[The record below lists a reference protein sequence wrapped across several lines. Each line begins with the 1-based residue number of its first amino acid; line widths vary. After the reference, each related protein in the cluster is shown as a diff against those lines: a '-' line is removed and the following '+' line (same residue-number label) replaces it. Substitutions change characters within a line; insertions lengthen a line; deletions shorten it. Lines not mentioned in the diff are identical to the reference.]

1 MKDTELIQFE
11 LFERYPDVLTVHQA
25 REALGVG
32 RTGVYKLIDQGLL
45 KSLPI
50 SVAIVGRSSSS
61 EGPSTI
67 ITAFAKN
74 KFALVAS
81 RYLSRNL

>member
-45 KSLPI
+45 KCFKIGNAYKIPKSALI
-50 SVAIVGRSSSS
+50 EYVNSSCK
-61 EGPSTI
+61 GG
-67 ITAFAKN
+67 A
-74 KFALVAS
+74 
-81 RYLSRNL
+81 

>member
-45 KSLPI
+45 KCFKIGNAYKIPKS
-50 SVAIVGRSSSS
+50 
-61 EGPSTI
+61 
-67 ITAFAKN
+67 
-74 KFALVAS
+74 ALIEFVTNS
-81 RYLSRNL
+81 CKGGV

>member
-11 LFERYPDVLTVHQA
+11 LFERYPDVLSVHQA

-45 KSLPI
+45 KCFKIGNAYKIPKSALI
-50 SVAIVGRSSSS
+50 
-61 EGPSTI
+61 EY
-67 ITAFAKN
+67 ITNSCKGGA
-74 KFALVAS
+74 
-81 RYLSRNL
+81 

>member
-11 LFERYPDVLTVHQA
+11 LFERYPDVMTVHQA

-45 KSLPI
+45 KCFKIGNAYKIPKS
-50 SVAIVGRSSSS
+50 
-61 EGPSTI
+61 
-67 ITAFAKN
+67 
-74 KFALVAS
+74 ALIEYVTNS
-81 RYLSRNL
+81 CKGGV

>member
-11 LFERYPDVLTVHQA
+11 LFERYPDVLTVQQA

-45 KSLPI
+45 KCFKIGNAYKIPKS
-50 SVAIVGRSSSS
+50 
-61 EGPSTI
+61 
-67 ITAFAKN
+67 
-74 KFALVAS
+74 ALIEYVTNS
-81 RYLSRNL
+81 CKGGV

>member
-25 REALGVG
+25 REALGIG

-45 KSLPI
+45 KCFKIGNAYKIPKSALI
-50 SVAIVGRSSSS
+50 EYVNSSCK
-61 EGPSTI
+61 GG
-67 ITAFAKN
+67 A
-74 KFALVAS
+74 
-81 RYLSRNL
+81 

>member
-45 KSLPI
+45 KCFKIGNAYKIPKS
-50 SVAIVGRSSSS
+50 
-61 EGPSTI
+61 
-67 ITAFAKN
+67 
-74 KFALVAS
+74 ALIEYVTNGCKGGA
-81 RYLSRNL
+81 

>member
-45 KSLPI
+45 KCFKIGNAYKIPKS
-50 SVAIVGRSSSS
+50 
-61 EGPSTI
+61 
-67 ITAFAKN
+67 
-74 KFALVAS
+74 ALIEYVTTSCKGGA
-81 RYLSRNL
+81 

>member
-45 KSLPI
+45 KCFKIGNAYKIPKSALI
-50 SVAIVGRSSSS
+50 EYV
-61 EGPSTI
+61 
-67 ITAFAKN
+67 TASCKGG
-74 KFALVAS
+74 V
-81 RYLSRNL
+81 

>member
-45 KSLPI
+45 KCFKIGNAYKIPKS
-50 SVAIVGRSSSS
+50 
-61 EGPSTI
+61 
-67 ITAFAKN
+67 
-74 KFALVAS
+74 ALIEYVTTS
-81 RYLSRNL
+81 CKGGV

>member
-32 RTGVYKLIDQGLL
+32 RTGIYKLIDQGLL
-45 KSLPI
+45 K
-50 SVAIVGRSSSS
+50 
-61 EGPSTI
+61 
-67 ITAFAKN
+67 
-74 KFALVAS
+74 
-81 RYLSRNL
+81 

>member
-11 LFERYPDVLTVHQA
+11 LFERYPDVMTVHQA

-45 KSLPI
+45 KCFKIGNAYKIPKTALI
-50 SVAIVGRSSSS
+50 EYINSSCK
-61 EGPSTI
+61 GG
-67 ITAFAKN
+67 A
-74 KFALVAS
+74 
-81 RYLSRNL
+81 

>member
-1 MKDTELIQFE
+1 MKDTELIQCE

-45 KSLPI
+45 KCFKIGNAYKIPKS
-50 SVAIVGRSSSS
+50 
-61 EGPSTI
+61 
-67 ITAFAKN
+67 
-74 KFALVAS
+74 ALIEYVTNS
-81 RYLSRNL
+81 CKGGV

>member
-1 MKDTELIQFE
+1 MKDTELIHFE

-45 KSLPI
+45 KCFKIGNAYKIPKTALI
-50 SVAIVGRSSSS
+50 EYINSSCK
-61 EGPSTI
+61 GG
-67 ITAFAKN
+67 A
-74 KFALVAS
+74 
-81 RYLSRNL
+81 

>member
-1 MKDTELIQFE
+1 MKDAELIHFE

-45 KSLPI
+45 KCFKIGNAYKIPKTALI
-50 SVAIVGRSSSS
+50 EYVNSSCK
-61 EGPSTI
+61 GG
-67 ITAFAKN
+67 A
-74 KFALVAS
+74 
-81 RYLSRNL
+81 

>member
-11 LFERYPDVLTVHQA
+11 LFERYPDVMTIHQA

-45 KSLPI
+45 KCFKIGNAYKIPKS
-50 SVAIVGRSSSS
+50 
-61 EGPSTI
+61 
-67 ITAFAKN
+67 
-74 KFALVAS
+74 ALIEYVTNS
-81 RYLSRNL
+81 CKGGV